1 MDILF
6 SNLLSESILDLGK
19 CPNRKMHESES
30 AGFLDWALSKVQNR
44 FQKHFSHKV
53 LYTYCSNFFLWR
65 VSVNIYKSKEM
76 DFPLYF
82 QKVI

>member
-1 MDILF
+1 MRKMF
-6 SNLLSESILDLGK
+6 SESILDLGK

-30 AGFLDWALSKVQNR
+30 AGFLDRALPEVQNR
-44 FQKHFSHKV
+44 FRKHFSHKV
-53 LYTYCSNFFLWR
+53 LYNSCSKFIFWSVL
-65 VSVNIYKSKEM
+65 VNIYKSKKM